1 MKQITKAL
9 KNLLGVT
16 MIFGFY
22 AVAVWSLTRWWA
34 VSLDRAIELT
44 VLWAL
49 AQVRWFQEDKSPF
62 DS

>member
-1 MKQITKAL
+1 MKRITRAL
-9 KNLLGVT
+9 KNLLGT
-16 MIFGFY
+16 AMIFGFHL
-22 AVAVWSLTRWWA
+22 AIVWSLTRWWA
-34 VSLDRAIELT
+34 VSLDRAIGLT